1 MTQAAAAT
9 TNDLDALDLARV
21 FHPNT
26 NLAALHRGRPLVLA
40 RGKGVHVFDNHG
52 KQYIEAMAGLW
63 CTTLGYG
70 DDELARTAYEQIKK
84 LSFSHLFTGK
94 SHEPGILL
102 ADKLVQMAPFAA
114 SRVFFGNSGSDA
126 NDTQIKLVWYYN
138 NAIGRPKKKKII
150 ARLEG
155 LSRHDARLGRSHGLA
170 VVSQAV
176 RRAAAAVLAYRRAVY
191 LSRRGGRRERGG
203 LRDAPRAEP
212 RAADLREGPDT
223 VAAFI
228 AEPLMGVGGVLLP
241 PRSYF
246 PKIQAVLAK
255 HDVLL
260 IDDEVITGFGR
271 TGELWGAQ
279 AFGMRPQTVTAAKAL
294 SSAYLPISAVIVPEF
309 LYAPMIEASGEVGLF
324 GHGFTYS
331 GHPVAAAVALR
342 ALGIYEERKLY
353 EHVRADRSAVPS
365 GARRRW
371 PRIRLVGDTRGI
383 GLVGACE
390 LVQNKAT
397 KAAFDAKLA
406 VGAKCMQLCQEH
418 GLIVRAIGDVIALCP
433 PYIVTAAHI
442 DEIFAKLRRGLDDTL
457 EWAHREAVVAAMNAS
472 RVALLLA
479 VVANIWG
486 WVGARRRRQP
496 WLASVSR
503 RAEPLVAVRAVPDR
517 ARCAARAQRR
527 ERADERAVRRPRGAA
542 RARSRT
548 ARQGRPVDSGRRH
561 AVESALADLD
571 GRAACQLENGYF
583 VWVCSFA
590 LLALAA
596 FLAVPRTRR

>member
-1 MTQAAAAT
+1 MAAPAGS
-9 TNDLDALDLARV
+9 NDTDLAALDLQRML
-21 FHPNT
+21 HPNT
-26 NLAALHRGRPLVLA
+26 NLAALHRGLPLVLV
-40 RGKGVHVFDNHG
+40 RGRGVHVWDNHG

-102 ADKLVQMAPFAA
+102 ADKLVRMAPFAA

-138 NAIGRPKKKKII
+138 NAIGRPKKKKIV
-150 ARLEG
+150 ARTKGYHGTTLGSAG
-155 LSRHDARLGRSHGLA
+155 LTGLPSFHKLFD
-170 VVSQAV
+170 VP
-176 RRAAAAVLAYRRAVY
+176 LPPF
-191 LSRRGGRRERGG
+191 LHT
-203 LRDAPRAEP
+203 DAPYYYRGAQEGESEDDYAT
-212 RAADLREGPDT
+212 RLAAGLDELIESEGPDT

-241 PRSYF
+241 PRGYF
-246 PKIQAVLAK
+246 AKIQAVLEK

-279 AFGMRPQTVTAAKAL
+279 AFGMRPQTLTAAKAL

-309 LYAPMIEASGEVGLF
+309 LYEPIVKASGEVGLF

-353 EHVRADRSAVPS
+353 EHVRKIAPQFQAALTSLA
-365 GARRRW
+365 GHA
-371 PRIRLVGDTRGI
+371 LVGDTRGI

-390 LVQNKAT
+390 LVRDKST
-397 KAAFDAKLA
+397 KTAFDAKAA

-433 PYIVTAAHI
+433 PFVVTPSDV
-442 DEIFAKLRRGLDDTL
+442 DEIFTKLRRGLDDTL
-457 EWAHREAVVAAMNAS
+457 EWA
-472 RVALLLA
+472 
-479 VVANIWG
+479 
-486 WVGARRRRQP
+486 
-496 WLASVSR
+496 
-503 RAEPLVAVRAVPDR
+503 
-517 ARCAARAQRR
+517 RR
-527 ERADERAVRRPRGAA
+527 EK
-542 RARSRT
+542 
-548 ARQGRPVDSGRRH
+548 
-561 AVESALADLD
+561 
-571 GRAACQLENGYF
+571 
-583 VWVCSFA
+583 
-590 LLALAA
+590 LL
-596 FLAVPRTRR
+596 